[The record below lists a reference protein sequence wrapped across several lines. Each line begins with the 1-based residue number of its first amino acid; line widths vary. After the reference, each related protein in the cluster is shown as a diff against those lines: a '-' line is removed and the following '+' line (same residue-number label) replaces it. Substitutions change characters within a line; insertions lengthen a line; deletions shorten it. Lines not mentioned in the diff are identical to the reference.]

1 MLSFTLVLCK
11 STSQITTVPL
21 YSVVV
26 LEWIPQ
32 LSMCACIPVI
42 AQLVT

>member
-11 STSQITTVPL
+11 PTSQIPTVPL
-21 YSVVV
+21 YSLVM

-32 LSMCACIPVI
+32 LSMCTCTPVI